1 MKLGAVASPSEGDAW
16 SFRGDYRRWSREL
29 LIWGALKEMT
39 LKPGA
44 FGGALEEMCIAIV
57 FVRTALRLR
66 HRRGTALSGT
76 LHECSLWIADL
87 AAHVLS

>member
-1 MKLGAVASPSEGDAW
+1 MEVKLGAVASPSEGDAW

-44 FGGALEEMCIAIV
+44 FGGALEEM
-57 FVRTALRLR
+57 
-66 HRRGTALSGT
+66 
-76 LHECSLWIADL
+76 
-87 AAHVLS
+87 